1 MTFEA
6 DGTRVV
12 QPLDPSQGT
21 RYSEP
26 AEDQMEGRSNILGKV
41 QPAMIHMF
49 VSHPVFKIRDANKA
63 NKK

>member
-26 AEDQMEGRSNILGKV
+26 AEDQMEGPILEQIYQMTAGK
-41 QPAMIHMF
+41 
-49 VSHPVFKIRDANKA
+49 REDLLC
-63 NKK
+63 